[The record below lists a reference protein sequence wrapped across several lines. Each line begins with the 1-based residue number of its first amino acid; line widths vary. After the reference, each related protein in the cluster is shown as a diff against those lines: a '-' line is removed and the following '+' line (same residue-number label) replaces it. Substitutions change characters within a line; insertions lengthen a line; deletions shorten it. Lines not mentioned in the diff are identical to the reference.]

1 MMGRVSPEGH
11 TVKMETETCAGP
23 QRSQSPELRPSLTS
37 STVGGKSR
45 SQCGE
50 QVLGNSDFQHSFTC
64 ILPLGH
70 FRLKTAGILICN

>member
-1 MMGRVSPEGH
+1 MMGRVSPKGH

-37 STVGGKSR
+37 STVGGKSG

-50 QVLGNSDFQHSFTC
+50 QVLGNS
-64 ILPLGH
+64 
-70 FRLKTAGILICN
+70 